1 MGCAAVAVARAES
14 AETAGP
20 AVIRQAL
27 DGTLRM
33 EYAEAEALILEG
45 LPSSHPAQAYYAGTI
60 CMNRF
65 LDWGDTAALARA
77 ERYWAKLSPHGDPS
91 PGYRNAAPDEV
102 RLYRGLAGFQLSYA
116 SSLRGEHL
124 RPATLALVARRQL
137 LPVDRPEASATLMLY
152 DYYRAQL
159 LGKLPFVGEKEFP
172 VKAFRQVADVSPLR
186 DLFLSSL
193 FWVLVEKGKDKTA
206 SGEVRAENLGAALRI
221 ADAFLERYPGNRMG
235 REMRG
240 SVLYWAGRFQEA
252 REEYENL
259 REDYRKLRKSP
270 ERLPLGYY
278 RATGNLARVYA
289 ALGMRAEAD
298 ARLAEWNRAER
309 SGTGP
314 WLPASL
320 KEDLKAR
327 R

>member
-1 MGCAAVAVARAES
+1 M
-14 AETAGP
+14 P
-20 AVIRQAL
+20 LIRQAL
-27 DGTLRM
+27 DGALRM
-33 EYAEAEALILEG
+33 EYAEAETLLLGG
-45 LPSSHPAQAYYAGTI
+45 LPPSNPAQAYYAGTV

-65 LDWGDTAALARA
+65 LDWGDTAAFTRA
-77 ERYWAKLSPHGDPS
+77 ERHWDRLSPHGDPS
-91 PGYRNAAPDEV
+91 PLYRNAPPDEV

-116 SSLRGEHL
+116 ATLRGEHL
-124 RPATLALVARRQL
+124 RPATLALAARRQL
-137 LPVDRPEASATLMLY
+137 LSLERPEARATLMLY
-152 DYYRAQL
+152 DYYRGQI

-172 VKAFRQVADVSPLR
+172 VKAFRQAADASPLR

-193 FWVLVEKGKDKTA
+193 FWVFLEKGKEKAGPVESRT
-206 SGEVRAENLGAALRI
+206 ENLASALRI
-221 ADAFLERYPGNRMG
+221 ADAFLDRYPGNRMG

-240 SVLYWAGRFQEA
+240 SALYWAGRFQDA

-289 ALGMRAEAD
+289 ALGMRPEAE
-298 ARLAEWNRAER
+298 ARLAEWKRAER

-320 KEDLKAR
+320 KEDLGKL
-327 R
+327 

>member
-1 MGCAAVAVARAES
+1 MGCAAFAAARGES
-14 AETAGP
+14 AETAAP
-20 AVIRQAL
+20 AAIRQAL
-27 DGTLRM
+27 DQTLRM
-33 EYAEAEALILEG
+33 EYAEAEALVLEG
-45 LPSSHPAQAYYAGTI
+45 LSSSNPAQAYYAGTI

-77 ERYWAKLSPHGDPS
+77 ERYWTRLSPHGDPS
-91 PGYRNAAPDEV
+91 PQYRNAAPEEV

-137 LPVDRPEASATLMLY
+137 LPLDRPEARATLMLY

-159 LGKLPFVGEKEFP
+159 LGKLPFIGEKEFP
-172 VKAFRQVADVSPLR
+172 VRAFRQAADVSPLR

-193 FWVLVEKGKDKTA
+193 FWVLVEKGKDQAA

-240 SVLYWAGRFQEA
+240 SVLYWAGRLQEA

-259 REDYRKLRKSP
+259 REDYRKLRKP
-270 ERLPLGYY
+270 LPLGYY

-289 ALGMRAEAD
+289 ALGMRAEAE
-298 ARLAEWNRAER
+298 ARMAEWHRAER

-320 KEDLKAR
+320 KEDLRTR